1 VDFMDTGKK
10 FENEIRQS
18 LKKVKC
24 FWFRIQDTND
34 VSRFV
39 DRAIAEKQPADFMA
53 VYKGTPIL
61 IECKTTRRKISF
73 PLYYGKSASIPRHQI
88 DYALENE
95 KNGGRSFFLLRKDE
109 ARKKRVWAV
118 TPQGVDKMYK
128 KATKKSIKW
137 EDIENSKE
145 SVELER
151 IPNPV
156 RWDLR
161 KLWEQV
167 L

>member
-1 VDFMDTGKK
+1 MSKPHYFWPNSKHVKNHGTACSNFGAGLLFPFCGPLLFSAASVGPCYQQIEVPQGK
-10 FENEIRQS
+10 
-18 LKKVKC
+18 
-24 FWFRIQDTND
+24 
-34 VSRFV
+34 
-39 DRAIAEKQPADFMA
+39 AIAEKQPADFMA

-128 KATKKSIKW
+128 K
-137 EDIENSKE
+137 
-145 SVELER
+145 
-151 IPNPV
+151 
-156 RWDLR
+156 
-161 KLWEQV
+161 V
-167 L
+167 LNYFWGSD